1 MTGPTRQLAT
11 GRNPGGPRLARRVD
25 SIAPFR
31 VMELVKRASALAAA
45 GHPVIQMNIG
55 EPDFTAPPAVVA
67 ALKRAADQG
76 MSQYTPAL
84 GIEPLRR
91 AIARD
96 YGERHGLDISP
107 SRIVV
112 TAGASAALLLACCAL
127 VDVGDQVL
135 MTDPSYPCN
144 RHFVAAFDG
153 IPVPV
158 PTGPNNRFQ
167 MTRALLESHWTPAT
181 AGALLAT
188 PANPTGTSI
197 PFDELAGIVD
207 AIRARGGFSL
217 IDEIY
222 LGLSYEGRPR
232 SALELGDDVIVCNS
246 FSKTFSMT
254 GWRLG
259 WLVVPESLVPAFE
272 KLAQNLFICASA
284 LAQHAA
290 LACFEPESMAIF
302 EAQRASFRKR
312 RDFIVPALREAGLEV
327 PVTPDGAFYVWI
339 DCARVAPSSMDFA
352 ERLLEEAWVSIVP
365 GHDFGTH
372 EADRYLRLSYATAQ
386 AQLEE
391 AVRRIS
397 QLIRAS

>member
-1 MTGPTRQLAT
+1 MAHQAMS
-11 GRNPGGPRLARRVD
+11 GRTARLARRVD
-25 SIAPFR
+25 AIAPFR
-31 VMELVKRASALAAA
+31 VMELVKRANALAAA

-55 EPDFTAPPAVVA
+55 EPDFTAPPPVVA

-76 MSQYTPAL
+76 LSQYTTAL
-84 GIEPLRR
+84 GIAPLRE

-96 YGERHGLDISP
+96 YGERYGIDISP

-127 VDVGDQVL
+127 VDVGDRVL

-144 RHFVAAFDG
+144 RHFVAAFNG
-153 IPVPV
+153 IPDLVAV
-158 PTGPNNRFQ
+158 GPDTRYQ
-167 MTRALLESHWTPAT
+167 MTRALIESRWTAGT

-207 AIRARGGFSL
+207 AIRERAGFSL

-259 WLVVPESLVPAFE
+259 WLVVPESMVAAFE

-284 LAQHAA
+284 LAQQAA
-290 LACFEPESMAIF
+290 LACFEPESREVF
-302 EAQRASFRKR
+302 DAQRESFRQR
-312 RDFIVPALREAGLEV
+312 RDFIVPALRDAGLQV

-339 DCARVAPSSMDFA
+339 DCAKVAPDSMSFA

-372 EADRYLRLSYATAQ
+372 EADRYLRLSYATARP
-386 AQLEE
+386 QLEE
-391 AVRRIS
+391 AVRRIAR
-397 QLIRAS
+397 LTGAG

>member
-1 MTGPTRQLAT
+1 MIRLLPEAT
-11 GRNPGGPRLARRVD
+11 DRRGARGPRLARRVD
-25 SIAPFR
+25 AIAPFR

-55 EPDFTAPPAVVA
+55 EPDFTAPPPVVA
-67 ALKRAADQG
+67 ALQRAAAQG
-76 MSQYTPAL
+76 LSQYTPAL

-127 VDVGDQVL
+127 VDVGDHVL

-153 IPVPV
+153 VPALVPV
-158 PTGPNNRFQ
+158 GPESRFQ

-197 PFDELAGIVD
+197 AFNELAGIVD

-290 LACFEPESMAIF
+290 LACFEPESLAIF
-302 EAQRASFRKR
+302 DAQRESFRRR
-312 RDFIVPALREAGLEV
+312 RDFIVPALREAGLDV

-339 DCARVAPSSMDFA
+339 DCARVSASSMSFA
-352 ERLLEEAWVSIVP
+352 ERLLEEAFVSIVP

-372 EADRYLRLSYATAQ
+372 QADRYLRLSYATALP
-386 AQLEE
+386 QLEE
-391 AVRRIS
+391 AVRRMS
-397 QLIRAS
+397 RLIGS

>member
-1 MTGPTRQLAT
+1 M
-11 GRNPGGPRLARRVD
+11 GRAAMRAQAPRFARRVD
-25 SIAPFR
+25 QIAPFR
-31 VMELVKRASALAAA
+31 VMELVKRANALAAA
-45 GHPVIQMNIG
+45 GRPVIQMNIG
-55 EPDFTAPPAVVA
+55 EPDFTAPPPVVA

-76 MSQYTPAL
+76 LSQYTTAL
-84 GIEPLRR
+84 GIAPLRE

-107 SRIVV
+107 SRVVV

-127 VDVGDQVL
+127 VDEGDRVL
-135 MTDPSYPCN
+135 LTDPSYPCN
-144 RHFVAAFDG
+144 RHFVAAFNG
-153 IPVPV
+153 IPDLVAV
-158 PTGPNNRFQ
+158 GPDTRYQ
-167 MTRALLESHWTPAT
+167 MTRALVESHWTAST

-197 PFDELAGIVD
+197 PFDELAGIID
-207 AIRARGGFSL
+207 AVRERGGFSL

-222 LGLSYEGRPR
+222 LGLSYAGTPR
-232 SALELGDDVIVCNS
+232 SALELGDDIIVCNS

-259 WLVVPESLVPAFE
+259 WLVVPEPMVPVFE
-272 KLAQNLFICASA
+272 KLAQNLFICPSA

-290 LACFEPESMAIF
+290 LACFEPDSLAVF
-302 EAQRASFRKR
+302 EAQRESFRAR
-312 RDFIVPALREAGLEV
+312 RDYIVPALRGAGLKV

-339 DCARVAPSSMDFA
+339 DCSDVASDSMAFA

-372 EADRYLRLSYATAQ
+372 QADRYLRLSYATARPL
-386 AQLEE
+386 LEE
-391 AVRRIS
+391 AVDRMAR
-397 QLIRAS
+397 LIAAG